1 MTFVLGAM
9 ASVTWA
15 QQINGDFDQSWAAD
29 KEGNAVPTNYDSK
42 RPGMEPFG
50 WTASNVNQKVLMSK
64 KATLVTQDADRSG
77 NSKGHSVKM
86 VNTYVGAMGIG
97 SNAPAYVTL
106 GKPWVLA
113 VSDISN
119 CDGGTLG
126 GKDFQFM
133 PDAIAGYYKSSGLK
147 TSDPAKIIVYAWKGS
162 YTSSVGTNADGKL
175 TASPT
180 GTASVTDQDRII
192 WNQAG
197 YSSKTKDAELI
208 VKSELPITDNESA
221 WKKFT
226 LDLNYVST
234 NRPEKINV
242 ILSASNYWQRS
253 SIEANGTLW
262 TDDVEFIYYHAL
274 TDLKYNGTT
283 LTGFNEN
290 VTSYDLSD
298 EVYDASKVSFTKKGV
313 AATVEQKYD
322 EKTGV
327 LTITVKGD
335 DFSANPSSFTT
346 YTIQFANHLLTDV
359 KYDGATVKGFAPNT
373 YSYDLSGQ
381 VFDASKLSYT
391 ALSSAATVE
400 QTYDELTGK
409 VQITVEGPDFDKN
422 SKHTATYTLQF
433 KPSKVLT
440 LTNPLSVTING
451 TTSAPQTTTYTLI
464 IAPDEKTATLLLKN
478 FMLGDGEDAVPVG
491 NIELKNV
498 TVDGTSLA
506 TSQNI
511 FITPGDDPSV
521 PEDVWL
527 GPALGQVPVSLDAT
541 LVSDRLDAVI
551 NIDMQQALNQTI
563 KVVLAPSVQITPDQT
578 LSIPADALA
587 NVTFIRSFK
596 QGWNSLILPFP
607 ATTEQLGASEADKLT
622 ELHSSYLKFEKVDD
636 GALQPHVPYLV
647 HFDEAT
653 DLTLYY
659 GGQVTAIKSGEA
671 YESVV
676 ANAADAATARFVGNY
691 TAKFNMNGKYGIYT
705 VSEGKEKIVE
715 GGAGATLPA
724 TAAYFD
730 FQNISNP
737 TALSVK
743 FGNDP
748 TGISDLVIEN
758 GQVKQCAAGVYN
770 LQGIKLNANGSTE
783 GLPAG
788 VYIVNGQKVLV
799 K

>member
-1 MTFVLGAM
+1 MGSM
-9 ASVTWA
+9 S
-15 QQINGDFDQSWAAD
+15 
-29 KEGNAVPTNYDSK
+29 
-42 RPGMEPFG
+42 
-50 WTASNVNQKVLMSK
+50 ASNCG
-64 KATLVTQDADRSG
+64 TE
-77 NSKGHSVKM
+77 NSKGNCNYTDTKEDDFNQKFIGLPDAMFVWVKYHST
-86 VNTYVGAMGIG
+86 N
-97 SNAPAYVTL
+97 
-106 GKPWVLA
+106 
-113 VSDISN
+113 
-119 CDGGTLG
+119 
-126 GKDFQFM
+126 KDFRAKVSTVLHTNGYYQD
-133 PDAIAGYYKSSGLK
+133 PRKTTDTDCQNREVAIAQDV
-147 TSDPAKIIVYAWKGS
+147 TVDPSITGWQDLTIPFVYSKKDGTRPS
-162 YTSSVGTNADGKL
+162 YALVSFSTNATPGKG
-175 TASPT
+175 T
-180 GTASVTDQDRII
+180 GSD
-192 WNQAG
+192 
-197 YSSKTKDAELI
+197 YMLI
-208 VKSELPITDNESA
+208 D
-221 WKKFT
+221 
-226 LDLNYVST
+226 DL
-234 NRPEKINV
+234 
-242 ILSASNYWQRS
+242 
-253 SIEANGTLW
+253 
-262 TDDVEFIYYHAL
+262 EFIYYHAL

-283 LTGFNEN
+283 LTGFKEN

-359 KYDGATVKGFAPNT
+359 KYDGATIKGFAPNT
-373 YSYDLSGQ
+373 YSYDLSDQ
-381 VFDASKLSYT
+381 AFDASKLSYT
-391 ALSSAATVE
+391 ALCSGATVE

-409 VQITVEGPDFDKN
+409 VQLTVKGSDFDKN

-433 KPSKVLT
+433 KPSKVQT

-464 IAPDEKTATLLLKN
+464 ISPDEKTATLLLKN
-478 FMLGDGEDAVPVG
+478 FMLGDGEDAMPIG
-491 NIELKNV
+491 NIELKKV
-498 TVDGTSLA
+498 TVDGTSLT

-521 PEDVWL
+521 PEDEWF

-551 NIDMQQALNQTI
+551 NIDMQQTLNQTI
-563 KVVLAPSVQITPDQT
+563 KVVLAPSVQIAPDQT

-587 NVTFIRSFK
+587 NVTFTRSFK
-596 QGWNSLILPFP
+596 QGWNSIILPFP
-607 ATTEQLGASEADKLT
+607 ATAEQLGASEADKLT

-659 GGQVTAIKSGEA
+659 GGEVTAIKSGEA

-676 ANAADAATARFVGNY
+676 TNAIDAATARFVGNY
-691 TAKFNMNGKYGIYT
+691 TAKFDMNGKYGIYT

-715 GGAGATLPA
+715 GGAGSTLPA

-730 FQNISNP
+730 FQNISSP

-758 GQVKQCAAGVYN
+758 GQVKQRAAGVYN
-770 LQGIKLNANGSTE
+770 LQGVKLNANGSTE

>member
-1 MTFVLGAM
+1 MTLALGAIASGASAQYQVQNAGFEEWEDVSYGDIKGQEPLHWNSFITGTGSWKGTACKESQLFKSTEVRTGAKGKYAAKITDRNVLGKIY
-9 ASVTWA
+9 A
-15 QQINGDFDQSWAAD
+15 QGNMTTGCINMGSM
-29 KEGNAVPTNYDSK
+29 S
-42 RPGMEPFG
+42 
-50 WTASNVNQKVLMSK
+50 ASNCG
-64 KATLVTQDADRSG
+64 TE
-77 NSKGHSVKM
+77 NSKGNCNYTDTKEDDFNQKFIGLPDAMFVWVKYHSTNKDFRAKVSTVLHTDGYYQDPRKTTDTDCKNRE
-86 VNTYVGAMGIG
+86 VAIAQDVSVDP
-97 SNAPAYVTL
+97 SNANWQDLTIPFVYSKKDGTRPSYAL
-106 GKPWVLA
+106 
-113 VSDISN
+113 VSFS
-119 CDGGTLG
+119 
-126 GKDFQFM
+126 
-133 PDAIAGYYKSSGLK
+133 
-147 TSDPAKIIVYAWKGS
+147 
-162 YTSSVGTNADGKL
+162 TNATPGKG
-175 TASPT
+175 T
-180 GTASVTDQDRII
+180 GSD
-192 WNQAG
+192 
-197 YSSKTKDAELI
+197 YMLI
-208 VKSELPITDNESA
+208 D
-221 WKKFT
+221 
-226 LDLNYVST
+226 DL
-234 NRPEKINV
+234 
-242 ILSASNYWQRS
+242 
-253 SIEANGTLW
+253 
-262 TDDVEFIYYHAL
+262 EFIYYHAL

-290 VTSYDLSD
+290 VTSYDLSE

-313 AATVEQKYD
+313 AATVEKEYD

-359 KYDGATVKGFAPNT
+359 KYNGATVKGFAANT
-373 YSYDLSGQ
+373 YSYDLSDQ

-391 ALSSAATVE
+391 ALCSGATVE

-409 VQITVEGPDFDKN
+409 VQLTVKGSDFDKN

-464 IAPDEKTATLLLKN
+464 ISPDEKTATLLLKN
-478 FMLGDGEDAVPVG
+478 FMLGDGEDAMPIG
-491 NIELKNV
+491 NIELKKV
-498 TVDGTSLA
+498 TVDGTSLT

-521 PEDVWL
+521 PEDDWF

-551 NIDMQQALNQTI
+551 NIDMQQTLGQTI
-563 KVVLAPSVQITPDQT
+563 KVVLAPSVQITTDHT

-587 NVTFIRSFK
+587 NVTFTRSFK
-596 QGWNSLILPFP
+596 QGWNSIILPFP
-607 ATTEQLGASEADKLT
+607 ATAGQLGASEADKLT
-622 ELHSSYLKFEKVDD
+622 ELHSSYLKFEKVGD

-659 GGQVTAIKSGEA
+659 AGQVTAIKSGEA
-671 YESVV
+671 YESIA

-691 TAKFNMNGKYGIYT
+691 TAKFDMNGKYGIYT

-715 GGAGATLPA
+715 GGAGSTLPA

-730 FQNISNP
+730 FQNVSTP

-758 GQVKQCAAGVYN
+758 GQVKQRASGVYN
-770 LQGIKLNANGSTE
+770 LQGVKLNANGSTE

-788 VYIVNGQKVLV
+788 VYIVNGKKVLV

>member
-1 MTFVLGAM
+1 M
-9 ASVTWA
+9 
-15 QQINGDFDQSWAAD
+15 
-29 KEGNAVPTNYDSK
+29 
-42 RPGMEPFG
+42 
-50 WTASNVNQKVLMSK
+50 
-64 KATLVTQDADRSG
+64 
-77 NSKGHSVKM
+77 
-86 VNTYVGAMGIG
+86 
-97 SNAPAYVTL
+97 
-106 GKPWVLA
+106 
-113 VSDISN
+113 
-119 CDGGTLG
+119 
-126 GKDFQFM
+126 
-133 PDAIAGYYKSSGLK
+133 
-147 TSDPAKIIVYAWKGS
+147 
-162 YTSSVGTNADGKL
+162 
-175 TASPT
+175 
-180 GTASVTDQDRII
+180 
-192 WNQAG
+192 
-197 YSSKTKDAELI
+197 LI
-208 VKSELPITDNESA
+208 D
-221 WKKFT
+221 
-226 LDLNYVST
+226 DL
-234 NRPEKINV
+234 
-242 ILSASNYWQRS
+242 
-253 SIEANGTLW
+253 
-262 TDDVEFIYYHAL
+262 EFIYYHAL

-283 LTGFNEN
+283 LTGFKEN

-298 EVYDASKVSFTKKGV
+298 EIYDASKVSFTKKGV
-313 AATVEQKYD
+313 AATVEKKYD
-322 EKTGV
+322 ERTCV

-335 DFSANPSSFTT
+335 DFSVNPSSFTT

-373 YSYDLSGQ
+373 YSYDLSDQ

-391 ALSSAATVE
+391 ALSSGATVE

-409 VQITVEGPDFDKN
+409 VQLTVKGIDFDKN

-433 KPSKVLT
+433 KPSKVQT

-464 IAPDEKTATLLLKN
+464 IAPDENTATLQLNN
-478 FMLGDGEDAVPVG
+478 FMLGAGEDAMPIG
-491 NIELKNV
+491 NIELNKV
-498 TVDGTSLA
+498 TVDGTHLT

-511 FITPGDDPSV
+511 FITQGNDPSV
-521 PEDVWL
+521 PEDEWL
-527 GPALGQVPVSLDAT
+527 GPELGQVPVSLDAT

-563 KVVLAPSVQITPDQT
+563 KVVLAPSVQIAPDQT

-587 NVTFIRSFK
+587 NVTFTRSFK
-596 QGWNSLILPFP
+596 QGWNSIILPFP
-607 ATTEQLGASEADKLT
+607 ATAGQLGASEADKLT

-659 GGQVTAIKSGEA
+659 AGQVTAIKSGEA
-671 YESVV
+671 YESIA

-691 TAKFNMNGKYGIYT
+691 TAKFDMNGKYGIYT

-715 GGAGATLPA
+715 GGAGSTLPA

-730 FQNISNP
+730 FQNISSP

-758 GQVKQCAAGVYN
+758 GQVKQRAAGVYN
-770 LQGIKLNANGSTE
+770 LQGVKLNANGSTE